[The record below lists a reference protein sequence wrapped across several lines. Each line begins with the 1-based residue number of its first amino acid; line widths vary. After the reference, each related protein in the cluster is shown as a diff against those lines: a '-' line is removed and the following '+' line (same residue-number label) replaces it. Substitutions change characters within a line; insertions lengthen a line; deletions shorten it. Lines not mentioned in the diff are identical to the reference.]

1 MVKAQAKEGGSKS
14 ELKKQ
19 LFQCKQELA
28 DRKYRNIE
36 NEVRKSSIAFKT
48 VEMAARDLDRYHGA
62 LDSALQSY
70 HSIKVREINSIIKE
84 IWQLCY
90 KGGDIDSECFLEARP
105 VRGLSFFL
113 LFFSF

>member
-1 MVKAQAKEGGSKS
+1 MKIRQSRFEE

-19 LFQCKQELA
+19 LVQCKAELS

-36 NEVRKSSIAFKT
+36 KEVRKSSIAFKT
-48 VEMAARDLDRYHGA
+48 VEMAAKDLDRYHSA

-90 KGGDIDSECFLEARP
+90 KEAILT
-105 VRGLSFFL
+105 VSFR
-113 LFFSF
+113 S